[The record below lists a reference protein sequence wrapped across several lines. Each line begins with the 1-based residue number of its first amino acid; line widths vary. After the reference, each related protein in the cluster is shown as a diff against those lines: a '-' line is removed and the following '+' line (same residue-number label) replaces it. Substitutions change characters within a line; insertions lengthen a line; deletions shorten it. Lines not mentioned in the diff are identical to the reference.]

1 MVPKH
6 GLQFIREVVL
16 CTRYNL
22 AREVRMAQVH
32 VNENDWKKLSKED
45 QERITGI
52 MRATGLIKHS
62 DHFVGAA
69 APPARPARFAEANP
83 ACVLGC
89 NAAEAAAVAAC
100 QLIPAPGNV
109 ICVAIAHAAADYC
122 RGQC

>member
-1 MVPKH
+1 MSTKMI
-6 GLQFIREVVL
+6 GKSSRKRIRSV
-16 CTRYNL
+16 
-22 AREVRMAQVH
+22 
-32 VNENDWKKLSKED
+32 
-45 QERITGI
+45 TGI

-69 APPARPARFAEANP
+69 APPARAAKFAEANP